1 MKITYIKL
9 VNIAGFYV
17 GGNRDTIEINFDK
30 SKNKIIA
37 IEGINASGKTT
48 LLSSLHPFAN
58 VTSLDERST
67 LPYILE
73 GKDGYKEIH
82 YQDGNDE
89 YIIKHYFKSTKSSH
103 TVKSYFIKNG
113 EELNENGNVTSF
125 NMLVEV
131 HMGLTQDMMRLL
143 RIGSNVNS
151 FVSLTPARRKE
162 YIGKLIEDIDLYMKI
177 YKKINE
183 DLKVVKVLIQTNAS
197 NLYNYHIS
205 DIVVEEDQLSKL
217 WKDIRSREKE
227 RDAIIAKLSKIEML
241 IKGNDIDELKRKREE
256 ANSRIKELDQIEE
269 RIVSESLEHVT
280 MEDLIAMR
288 SKLSNDKID
297 MQSRINSYRIS
308 IDSALRNIERLEIS
322 IKKITSDNDIQSLI
336 NTIENIR
343 QAIAATSNMIKSF
356 TPAGSSSEDVASMIS
371 RLQSFN
377 QISQMIYT
385 FGNKPLD
392 MYLKLKIGN
401 KSVDRWL
408 KEQAKKIMSGIKQSD
423 LQYLF
428 ERVFKDDQI
437 IYPNCDTQ
445 YSDCPFYRF
454 SEVITEMKDKYD
466 TENYDDE
473 TLRYIQ
479 VISNNIDNIL
489 NELDRMEKIR
499 IPDALRDDLTEKR
512 MLYRL
517 RNRLPFFDLS
527 GLQEY
532 LSILKDHEIYVDNC
546 KRLKEYEY
554 QLSVYQKSGIESHLS
569 QISSLKESI
578 DQFEIQIKSSQGDV
592 ERVNKQLEDVD
603 SKIAL
608 VTKYNDGKKYKSILK
623 STLENTKKI
632 LEPLETACDEQV
644 ELNFQLRNITNVI
657 NATREQHHSLESKI
671 NEYKKLVKEGEK
683 LSKIKRELEV
693 ISESVGTKK
702 GIPVYYMKKYLKKIQ
717 VLTNNLLSLIYDD
730 SLKLAKFK
738 VSPESFEIPYIK
750 NGKKIPDIKYA
761 SQSEEAMST
770 MALSFALANNASGR
784 YNIILLDEVDAGL
797 DEINRVGFIKMLHNQ
812 MIEIKAEQVFMISQN
827 ISQMMNIPMD
837 SIRLSDI
844 GSKNKLENVIF
855 E

>member
-67 LPYILE
+67 LPYILD

-217 WKDIRSREKE
+217 WKDMRSREKE
-227 RDAIIAKLSKIEML
+227 RDTIISKLSKIEML
-241 IKGNDIDELKRKREE
+241 IKGNDINELKRKREE
-256 ANSRIKELDQIEE
+256 ASSRIKELDQIEE
-269 RIVSESLEHVT
+269 RIISESLENIT
-280 MEDLIAMR
+280 MEDLISKR

-297 MQSRINSYRIS
+297 IQSRINSYRIS

-343 QAIAATSNMIKSF
+343 QAVTATSNMIKSF

-392 MYLKLKIGN
+392 VYLKLKIDN

-445 YSDCPFYRF
+445 YSECPFYRF

-479 VISNNIDNIL
+479 IISNNIDNIL
-489 NELDRMEKIR
+489 NELDRMKKIR

-512 MLYRL
+512 ILDRL

-532 LSILKDHEIYVDNC
+532 LSILKDYEIYIDNC

-569 QISSLKESI
+569 QINSLKESI
-578 DQFEIQIKSSQGDV
+578 SQFEMQIRSSQGDV
-592 ERVNKQLEDVD
+592 ERINQQLEDVD

-632 LEPLETACDEQV
+632 LEPLETACDEQA
-644 ELNFQLRNITNVI
+644 ELNFQLRHITNAI
-657 NATREQHHSLESKI
+657 NATREQHHSLETKI

-812 MIEIKAEQVFMISQN
+812 MVEIKAEQVFMISQN

-844 GSKNKLENVIF
+844 GSKNKLENIIF